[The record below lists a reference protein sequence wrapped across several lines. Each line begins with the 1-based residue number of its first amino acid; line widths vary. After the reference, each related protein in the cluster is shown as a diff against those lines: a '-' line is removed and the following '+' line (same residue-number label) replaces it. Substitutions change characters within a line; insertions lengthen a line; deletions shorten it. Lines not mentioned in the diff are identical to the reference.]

1 MFSADRPKH
10 NHLLA
15 TLPTADFER
24 VFSNLQ
30 LVTLELGQVIAEPGQ
45 KPSHAYFPTTA
56 VISMMYTMG
65 NGDSAEIAVVGRNG
79 VVGISLFLAGGKTSS
94 STVVQ
99 NAGLAYRLSSS
110 HLAAEFDMHAAMMRT
125 LLRYTQALVAQMTQT
140 AVCNLHHKLEQQLCR
155 WLLVRVDLVPANT
168 LTVTHELIGNMLDVR
183 REGVT
188 GEASK
193 LQAVGL
199 IQYRR
204 GRVKVVDRA
213 GLERLACECFGVVK
227 AEYERLL
234 PGMAY
239 DAHKPEHPSD
249 SNSAA
254 NIKTSEI
261 HSPRRTRG

>member
-1 MFSADRPKH
+1 MHSRDRPKY

-24 VFSNLQ
+24 VFPNLQ

-45 KPSHAYFPTTA
+45 KLSHAYFPTTA

-65 NGDSAEIAVVGRNG
+65 NGDSTEIAVVGRNG
-79 VVGISLFLAGGKTSS
+79 VVGISLFLAGGRTSS

-99 NAGLAYRLSSS
+99 NAGQAYRLSTS

-125 LLRYTQALVAQMTQT
+125 LLSYTQALIAQITQT
-140 AVCNLHHKLEQQLCR
+140 AVCSLHHRLEQQLCR
-155 WLLVRVDLVPANT
+155 WLLMRADLVPADA
-168 LTVTHELIGNMLDVR
+168 LTATHEIIGNMLGVR
-183 REGVT
+183 RAGVT
-188 GEASK
+188 GEARK

-204 GRVKVVDRA
+204 GKVKVIDRA

-234 PGMAY
+234 PGVTY
-239 DAHKPEHPSD
+239 DKHEPEHPSD
-249 SNSAA
+249 SNSVT
-254 NIKTSEI
+254 NTKTSET
-261 HSPRRTRG
+261 HSSRRAHD

>member
-1 MFSADRPKH
+1 MLSVDRPKH

-15 TLPTADFER
+15 TLPAPDFER
-24 VFSNLQ
+24 VFPNLQ

-45 KPSHAYFPTTA
+45 KSSPAYFPTTA
-56 VISMMYTMG
+56 VMSMMYAMG

-99 NAGLAYRLSSS
+99 NAGQAYRLSTS
-110 HLAAEFDMHAAMMRT
+110 HLSAEFDMHAAMMRT
-125 LLRYTQALVAQMTQT
+125 LLRYTQALIAQMTQT
-140 AVCNLHHKLEQQLCR
+140 AVCSLHHRLEQQLCR
-155 WLLVRVDLVPANT
+155 WLLVRVDLVSADA
-168 LTVTHELIGNMLDVR
+168 LTVTHELIGNMLGVR

-213 GLERLACECFGVVK
+213 GLERLACECFEVVK

-234 PGMAY
+234 PGMA
-239 DAHKPEHPSD
+239 DDEHAPEYPSD
-249 SNSAA
+249 SNLVTNA
-254 NIKTSEI
+254 KTSKT
-261 HSPRRTRG
+261 HLPRRTRD